1 MASKESRWVLGI
13 DLGTTN
19 TAAVVFG
26 PDRPGPISI
35 LHGRSAPVMPT
46 VVSLK
51 NPQLPLVGWLAK
63 DMMLTDPLTTI
74 YGWKRFIGRPERSEY
89 VSRYRDRFPFRIQA
103 HPNGELGAVVSGRIV
118 AFVEIAALVLDQV
131 RLQTSA
137 AIRHEIRDCVIGVPA
152 HFAAAQ
158 RDAVREA
165 ARRAG
170 LNVLR
175 LVNEPTAAAL
185 AFGADRK
192 LDSRVLIYDLGGGTF
207 DSTILELT
215 DNIFDVKSTR
225 GDGFLGG
232 LDFDRAVMKRLADHC
247 FQQHQINIT
256 EEPVVAQRILNAA
269 ENAKCALSSEAAVR
283 VHVPMIGY
291 DRRGKKADLDYRLTR
306 EELEHLT
313 APLVE
318 RTIGIIEDMMN
329 STGYKLKDIDN
340 VILVGG
346 QTRMPLVR
354 RRIQEVFGKP
364 PLAHLDPDTC
374 VAHGAALVA
383 RSSGDLSGAVL
394 LDVLSVPIGIV
405 FPGGNTR
412 FVFEANRSLPAQAR
426 VPIESPPP
434 DRGLIVGLWQGPDLA
449 SSERQVLGVLK
460 IPQNLF
466 QVGTNFAL
474 DLTLTEDL
482 SLRAT
487 FQSSVQQVPLYLEGA
502 RQG

>member
-1 MASKESRWVLGI
+1 MARWVLGI

-35 LHGRSAPVMPT
+35 LHGRNQPVMPT
-46 VVSLK
+46 IVSLK

-89 VSRYRDRFPFRIQA
+89 VARFRDRFPFRIQST
-103 HPNGELGAVVSGRIV
+103 PDGELGAVVGGRV
-118 AFVEIAALVLDQV
+118 VTFVEIAALVLDQV

-137 AIRHEIRDCVIGVPA
+137 AIRHEIRDCVIAVPA
-152 HFAAAQ
+152 HFVAAQ
-158 RDAVREA
+158 REAVKQA
-165 ARRAG
+165 ARRAH

-185 AFGADRK
+185 AFGAERR

-207 DSTILELT
+207 DSTVLELV
-215 DNIFDVKSTR
+215 DNIFDVKATR

-232 LDFDRAVMKRLADHC
+232 IDIDRAVMKRLVEVC
-247 FQQHQINIT
+247 QQQHGVDPN
-256 EEPVVAQRILNAA
+256 EEAVVAQRILNAA
-269 ENAKCALSSEAAVR
+269 ENAKIALSSEPTVR
-283 VHVPMIGY
+283 VHVPMIGV
-291 DRRGKKADLDYRLTR
+291 DRRGRKIDLDYRLTR
-306 EELEHLT
+306 EELESLT

-318 RTIGIIEDMMN
+318 RTIGIMEEMMKAA
-329 STGYKLKDIDN
+329 GYRKTDVEN

-354 RRIQEVFGKP
+354 RRIHETFSKP

-374 VAHGAALVA
+374 VAHGAAIVA

-394 LDVLSVPIGIV
+394 LDVLSVPIGLV
-405 FPGGNTR
+405 FPGGTTR

-426 VPIESPPP
+426 VPIDTPPT
-434 DRGLIVGLWQGPDLA
+434 DRGLVIGLWQGPDLA

-460 IPQNLF
+460 IPPTLF
-466 QVGTNFAL
+466 KVGSNFAL
-474 DLTLTEDL
+474 DITLSEDL

-487 FQSSVQQVPLYLEGA
+487 FNSSVQQVPLLLE
-502 RQG
+502 

>member
-1 MASKESRWVLGI
+1 MAAKDARWVLGI

-19 TAAVVFG
+19 TSAVVFC

-35 LHGRSAPVMPT
+35 LHGRNVPVMPT

-74 YGWKRFIGRPERSEY
+74 HGWKRFIGRPERSEY

-103 HPNGELGAVVSGRIV
+103 NASGDLGAVVAGRVIP
-118 AFVEIAALVLDQV
+118 FIEIAALVLDQV
-131 RLQTSA
+131 RLQTAA

-158 RDAVREA
+158 RDAIKDA
-165 ARRAG
+165 ARQAG

-185 AFGADRK
+185 AFGAERR

-207 DSTILELT
+207 DATILELV

-232 LDFDRAVMKRLADHC
+232 IDFDRAVMKRLADHC
-247 FQQHQINIT
+247 FQQHSINIT

-269 ENAKCALSSEAAVR
+269 ENAKCALSSEPAVR
-283 VHVPMIGY
+283 VHVPMIGH
-291 DRRGKKADLDYRLTR
+291 DRRGKKVDLDYRLTR

-318 RTIGIIEDMMN
+318 RTIGIIDEMMTA
-329 STGYKLKDIDN
+329 TGYRKNDIDN

-354 RRIQEVFGKP
+354 KRIAEVFGRG

-383 RSSGDLSGAVL
+383 RSCGDLSGAVL

-405 FPGGNTR
+405 FPGGTTR

-426 VPIESPPP
+426 VPIEVPPLE
-434 DRGLIVGLWQGPDLA
+434 RGLIVGLWQGPDITSA
-449 SSERQVLGVLK
+449 ERQVLGVLK

-474 DLTLTEDL
+474 DLTLSEDL
-482 SLRAT
+482 RLRAT
-487 FQSSVQQVPLYLEGA
+487 FQSSVQAVPLLLEGA